1 MVDPTLASRFVRLA
15 YWLRPWAPPQQKPR
29 GVEWEAVPIR
39 EGDPPLSRLYR
50 PTTRPVVGAWLISP
64 GLHYDGPSD
73 ARMDR
78 LASILAALGYA
89 VLSPAVPDLMRLRL
103 HPAIFDA
110 LAGAFDVLEGRS
122 ETKGKRPG
130 VLSVSVGSLGA
141 LHLASSTTHADRISR
156 LVTFG
161 AFADP
166 REFVRTVICGDRHR
180 GERRPRDPLNQPV
193 PFLTL
198 LEHLPLRVRDP
209 EALAAAWRRYIR
221 ETWPRKE
228 LKTAE
233 STAHC
238 GIAESLASTLV
249 PEDQDLF
256 LKGCGARPGGLAL
269 CTAALDRA
277 EGYYDFLDPRPH
289 LDRITARVD
298 LVHGTDD
305 PVVPFSQL
313 AALAAALPRARV
325 HPLRLYAHS
334 ASVSPRHLAQ
344 NLPRLAGDAR
354 TMTRIVR
361 ALV

>member
-1 MVDPTLASRFVRLA
+1 
-15 YWLRPWAPPQQKPR
+15 
-29 GVEWEAVPIR
+29 
-39 EGDPPLSRLYR
+39 
-50 PTTRPVVGAWLISP
+50 
-64 GLHYDGPSD
+64 
-73 ARMDR
+73 MDR

-89 VLSPAVPDLMRLRL
+89 VLSPAVPDLMSLRI
-103 HPAIFDA
+103 HPATFNT
-110 LAGAFDVLEGRS
+110 LAAAFDLLQGRP
-122 ETKGKRPG
+122 ELPKGTRPG

-141 LHLASSTTHADRISR
+141 LHLASSPTHADRISR

-166 REFVRTVICGDRHR
+166 REFVRTVISGDRLR
-180 GERRPRDPLNQPV
+180 GESRPRDPLNQPV

-198 LEHLPLRVRDP
+198 LDHLPVPVREP

-228 LKTAE
+228 LKNAE

-238 GIAESLASTLV
+238 QVAETIAATLS
-249 PEDQDLF
+249 PQDRDLF
-256 LKGCGARPGGLAL
+256 LIGCGARPGGLAL
-269 CTAALDRA
+269 CTAALDGA
-277 EGYYDFLDPRPH
+277 GGHYDYLDPRPR
-289 LDRITARVD
+289 LGRITARVD
-298 LVHGTDD
+298 LVHGADD
-305 PVVPFSQL
+305 AVVPSTQL
-313 AALAAALPRARV
+313 ATLAAAIPGARI

-334 ASVSPRHLAQ
+334 ASVSPRHLAR